1 MNGIYFASFGVSNE
15 IKKIIGKKNITIKI
29 YKTQTSVSAMCG
41 HFCIGFIDLSVKIII
56 LH

>member
-15 IKKIIGKKNITIKI
+15 IKKFIGKKNITIKI
-29 YKTQTSVSAMCG
+29 YKTQTSDSAMCG
-41 HFCIGFIDLSVKIII
+41 HFCIGFIDFSVKIII